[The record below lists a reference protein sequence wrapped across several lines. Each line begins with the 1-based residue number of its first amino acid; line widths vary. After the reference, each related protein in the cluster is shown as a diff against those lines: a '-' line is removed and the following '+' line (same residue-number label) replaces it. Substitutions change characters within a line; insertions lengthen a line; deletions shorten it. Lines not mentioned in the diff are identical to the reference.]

1 MIAGQG
7 LRAVA
12 LRYNLPH
19 PTLSDHKQKHMG
31 AGRPE
36 NARRKAER
44 RHANGTSFGLIVD
57 ALTESLTLTARR
69 NQFKA
74 VALAAKALRAAIEE
88 QREREVL
95 ALLERKP
102 RTRSPFSRP
111 EVKRF
116 LSDLLEALSPYPHAA
131 ADLEQRIKT
140 TGTRGK

>member
-1 MIAGQG
+1 
-7 LRAVA
+7 
-12 LRYNLPH
+12 
-19 PTLSDHKQKHMG
+19 MG
-31 AGRPE
+31 AGRPK
-36 NARRKAER
+36 NARRGAER

-95 ALLERKP
+95 SLLERKP

-131 ADLEQRIKT
+131 ADLDRRIRT